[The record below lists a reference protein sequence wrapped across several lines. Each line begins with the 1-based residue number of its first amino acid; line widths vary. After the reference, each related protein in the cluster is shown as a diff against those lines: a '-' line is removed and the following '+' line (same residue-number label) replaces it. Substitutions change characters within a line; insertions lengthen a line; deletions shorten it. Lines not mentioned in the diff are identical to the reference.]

1 MSDRVKTV
9 NAAMRGNPD
18 WQKVLDIILQAFEC
32 QTGTLHK
39 WNDLHAVL
47 DLVADRGIPREVM
60 DKIERIPMG
69 KGIAGQAAER
79 MEPVQICNLQN
90 DTSGVARPRAKKT
103 QVGGSVAVPIEMG
116 GLLMGTIGIGKLVP
130 YEFTPAETADLQKI
144 ATNIAEKWM
153 G

>member
-1 MSDRVKTV
+1 
-9 NAAMRGNPD
+9 MRGNPD
-18 WQKVLDIILQAFEC
+18 WQKVLDVILQAFDC

-39 WNDLHAVL
+39 WNDLHYVL
-47 DLVADRGIPREVM
+47 DLVADRGIPRELM

-103 QVGGSVAVPIEMG
+103 QVGGSVAVPIDMG
-116 GLLMGTIGIGKLVP
+116 GLLMGTLGIGKLEP
-130 YEFTPAETADLQKI
+130 YEFTSAETADLLKI
-144 ATNIAEKWM
+144 AANIAEKWM

>member
-1 MSDRVKTV
+1 
-9 NAAMRGNPD
+9 MRGNPD
-18 WQKVLDIILQAFEC
+18 WQKVLDVILQAFEC

-47 DLVADRGIPREVM
+47 DLVAERGIPRELM

-79 MEPVQICNLQN
+79 MEAVQICNLQN
-90 DTSGVARPRAKKT
+90 DTSGVARPRSKKT
-103 QVGGSVAVPIEMG
+103 QVGGSVAVPIDMG
-116 GLLMGTIGIGKLVP
+116 GLLMGTLGIGKLVP
-130 YEFTPAETADLQKI
+130 YEFSPEETADLMKV
-144 ATNIAEKWM
+144 AMNIAEKWL